1 MQHDLA
7 STTGSTVENASDI
20 LYRHRS
26 TQYTVLSSCTNFD
39 TADLCHFNKATR
51 FILSLTLTERKGL
64 FFVTTMNDHHHDD
77 DEDDDQEMVRLISK
91 SDHVVQCKNPQK
103 SSKKT
108 RMTKCSDMKPL
119 EVMHSSTRRRF
130 NGKPST
136 FACRTGA
143 TIVSLS
149 VAIGL
154 WIWSGRKVNEN
165 TSILRWNS
173 LKLRDIHH
181 WCLDVSVWKSTLQ
194 NDSDLTLNL
203 LFLLR

>member
-1 MQHDLA
+1 
-7 STTGSTVENASDI
+7 
-20 LYRHRS
+20 
-26 TQYTVLSSCTNFD
+26 
-39 TADLCHFNKATR
+39 
-51 FILSLTLTERKGL
+51 
-64 FFVTTMNDHHHDD
+64 MNGYHHDD

-103 SSKKT
+103 SSKK
-108 RMTKCSDMKPL
+108 RGKIKCPDMKPL
-119 EVMHSSTRRRF
+119 EVMHSSARRRF

-143 TIVSLS
+143 TIVCLS

-173 LKLRDIHH
+173 LKLREIHN
-181 WCLDVSVWKSTLQ
+181 WCLDVSTGKSTCQ
-194 NDSDLTLNL
+194 TDSDLALNL
-203 LFLLR
+203 RFFLGRNPAIVSASTPWNRKVGRDTKTWQEAHAGPMFGMP